1 MKIAL
6 IIATYNWPSALS
18 CCLNSLLLQ
27 SKMPDEIII
36 ADDGSTDDT
45 KAVIDGFMN
54 THKIT
59 IKHVWHEDKGFRLSH
74 IRNKA
79 IAMSTS
85 DYIIQ
90 IDGDII
96 MHTEFIKDHFRNAQN
111 SRYIKGSR
119 VLMNEEC
126 SSHYLY
132 ANKEQPSVFS
142 SGIVNRLNAVHSKV
156 LQKLFFKKISNPFKI
171 RGCNM
176 SFWKNDFIQVNGYNE
191 DISGWGRED
200 SELVM
205 RLINNNIFGKTLK
218 FGGIAFHIY
227 HKENS
232 KKDLSQNDEV
242 LNKTIQ
248 NKSTWCANGIDK
260 YLK

>member
-1 MKIAL
+1 MKVAL
-6 IIATYNWPSALS
+6 VIATYNWPSALA
-18 CCLNSLLLQ
+18 CCLSSLLLQ
-27 SKMPDEIII
+27 SKMPDEVII
-36 ADDGSTDDT
+36 ADDGSTEET
-45 KAVIDGFMN
+45 KLLIEQFTDL
-54 THKIT
+54 HKI
-59 IKHVWHEDKGFRLSH
+59 KLVHVWHEDTGFKLAH

-79 IAMSTS
+79 IAKAQS

-96 MHTEFIKDHFRNAQN
+96 MHADFVRDHVNNAERN
-111 SRYIKGSR
+111 RYLKGSR

-126 SSHYLY
+126 SAHYLY
-132 ANKEQPSVFS
+132 HKKEQPSFLS
-142 SGIVNRLNAVHSKV
+142 SGIVNRLNAVHISFF
-156 LQKLFFKKISNPFKI
+156 QKLFFKKITNPFKI

-176 SFWKNDFIQVNGYNE
+176 SFWRSDFIDVNGYNE

-205 RLINNNIFGKTLK
+205 RFINSTIFGKTLK

-232 KKDLSQNDEV
+232 KSDLISNDKILEETIS
-242 LNKTIQ
+242 NKVTRC
-248 NKSTWCANGIDK
+248 KNGIDK
-260 YLK
+260 YL